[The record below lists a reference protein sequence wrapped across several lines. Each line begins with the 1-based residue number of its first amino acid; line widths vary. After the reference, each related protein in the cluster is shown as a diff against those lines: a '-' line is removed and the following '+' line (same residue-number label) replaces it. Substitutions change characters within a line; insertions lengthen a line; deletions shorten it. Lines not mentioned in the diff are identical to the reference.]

1 MCKIFGA
8 ILNTTLA
15 VAVASLIS
23 CGDDKPPAP
32 ATQSH
37 VVSKKIVSSQPKSKP
52 IAEKSVDGSKSP
64 SQPGKVLP
72 AKVQPQNKGATPP
85 NTTSGKPA
93 AGEQP
98 ASSDLIKASLQL
110 ATTYDPAGRFDPFE
124 PLFTDEPEVKVAAV
138 SKDRKK
144 RVPQTPLEKVAISQ
158 LKLTAIMR
166 TPQGNRALVEDAT
179 GKGYVVKKGT
189 YMGLNAG
196 QVIRID
202 RDRVVIEEEIQ
213 NMVGEYIINNAE
225 LKLQKLAGE
234 Q

>member
-1 MCKIFGA
+1 MCKIFSVLLKA
-8 ILNTTLA
+8 TL
-15 VAVASLIS
+15 VAAMAGLIS
-23 CGDDKPPAP
+23 CGDDKPPA
-32 ATQSH
+32 AQSH

-52 IAEKSVDGSKSP
+52 IAEKSVAGSKSA
-64 SQPGKVLP
+64 SQPGKVSP
-72 AKVQPQNKGATPP
+72 AKAQPQNKGATPQ
-85 NTTSGKPA
+85 TQTSERPA
-93 AGEQP
+93 AEQP

-110 ATTYDPAGRFDPFE
+110 ATAYDPTGRLDPFE

-202 RDRVVIEEEIQ
+202 RDRVVVEEEIQ